1 VGQYIKEFTDYL
13 VAEKNASPHTLKSY
27 LNDISQFEGFL
38 KESGHVGESYKI
50 DSIDR
55 LAIRSYLGF
64 LYDKKFSASTMRRKL
79 STLSSFFRF
88 LCREGYLQKNV
99 VKSVPAPKME
109 NKLPSFLS
117 VDEMFRLIELRDGEG
132 FLVVRDRAML
142 ELFYSTGVRISEL
155 VAFKIEDIDRTGQI
169 VKVRGKGGKER
180 LLPFGKKCGE
190 ALDKY
195 KKVRSDKLISK
206 KENSDNLFLNHR
218 GKGITTRGVR
228 KIIGKYVTTGNF
240 PGKIS
245 PHSIRHS
252 FATHLL
258 EGGADLRSIQEL
270 LGHSSLS
277 TTQKYTHLTIDKL
290 VETYD
295 QAHPRAKE

>member
-1 VGQYIKEFTDYL
+1 VEQYIKEFTDYL
-13 VAEKNASPHTLKSY
+13 VAEKNASPHTLESY
-27 LNDISQFEGFL
+27 LNDISQFEEFL
-38 KESGHVGESYKI
+38 RESGHAGESSKI

-88 LCREGYLQKNV
+88 LCREGYLQNNV
-99 VKSVPAPKME
+99 VKSVPTPKME

-117 VDEMFRLIELRDGEG
+117 VDEMFRLIDLPEGEE
-132 FLVVRDRAML
+132 FLAVRDRAML

-155 VAFKIEDIDRTGQI
+155 VSLKMGDIDRTTQM
-169 VKVRGKGGKER
+169 VKVLGKGGKER
-180 LLPFGKKCGE
+180 LLPFGKKCVE
-190 ALDKY
+190 ALGEY
-195 KKVRSDKLISK
+195 EKVRSDKIIST
-206 KENSDNLFLNHR
+206 KENSEYLFLNHR

-240 PGKIS
+240 PGKVS

-270 LGHSSLS
+270 LGHASLS

>member
-1 VGQYIKEFTDYL
+1 VEKYIKEFTDYL
-13 VAEKNASPHTLKSY
+13 VAEKNASPHTLESY

-38 KESGHVGESYKI
+38 KESGHAGELYKI

-64 LYDKKFSASTMRRKL
+64 LYDKNFSASTMRRKL

-117 VDEMFRLIELRDGEG
+117 VDEMFRLIDLRDGKG

-142 ELFYSTGVRISEL
+142 ELFYSTGLRISEL
-155 VAFKIEDIDRTGQI
+155 VTLKIEDIDRTAQM
-169 VKVRGKGGKER
+169 VKVFGKGGKER

-190 ALDKY
+190 ALDQY
-195 KKVRSDKLISK
+195 KKARSDKVISS
-206 KENSDNLFLNHR
+206 KENSEYLFLNYR

-228 KIIGKYVTTGNF
+228 KIIEKYVTTGNF
-240 PGKIS
+240 PGKVS

>member
-1 VGQYIKEFTDYL
+1 MEQYIKEFTDYL
-13 VAEKNASPHTLKSY
+13 VAEKNASPHTLESY

-38 KESGHVGESYKI
+38 KESGHAGESSKI

-64 LYDKKFSASTMRRKL
+64 LYDKNFSASTMRRKL

-99 VKSVPAPKME
+99 VKSVPTPKME

-117 VDEMFRLIELRDGEG
+117 VDEMFRLIDLPDGEG
-132 FLVVRDRAML
+132 FLVARDRAML

-155 VAFKIEDIDRTGQI
+155 VSLKIEDIDRTAQV
-169 VKVRGKGGKER
+169 VKVLGKGGKER

-195 KKVRSDKLISK
+195 KKARSDKVIST
-206 KENSDNLFLNHR
+206 KENSEHLFLNHR
-218 GKGITTRGVR
+218 GKGISTRGVR

-240 PGKIS
+240 PGKVS

-270 LGHSSLS
+270 LGHSSIS